1 VEKGQFKPSGVYVA
15 MVTPIDDGGN
25 IIEDELRRVTD
36 WLIKQGVDGLFP
48 LGSTGEYI
56 HFSQKEKI
64 KILELIIQETGK
76 RIPVVPGAT
85 ESCSDNCTEMVNI
98 VRDLGCSA
106 AVISPPYYFPS
117 SQEMLISHYEAVIEA
132 VPNFPIVLYNIP
144 FYSTQL
150 DYQTV
155 EKLSRYESI
164 VAIKDSSGSMVDFL
178 NYINR
183 VEKAGGEL
191 NFFTG
196 REEMFFPALM
206 VGADGCMTAT
216 AGLVPEIVIEIYKYY
231 NQQDYTKSLELQLSL
246 LALIRTML
254 EAPFPLG
261 FKIALECRG
270 FNVGS
275 LKKRLSNHE
284 KDRYDNLKRQIYDL
298 LKQLLGDSMLV
309 DK

>member
-1 VEKGQFKPSGVYVA
+1 MFKPSGVYAA
-15 MVTPIDDGGN
+15 MVTPLDSGGN
-25 IIEDELRRVTD
+25 IIEDELRRITD
-36 WLIKQGVDGLFP
+36 WLIKQGVSGLFP

-56 HFSQKEKI
+56 HFGQKEKI
-64 KILELIIQETGK
+64 KILELITKETGK
-76 RIPVVPGAT
+76 RIPIVPGAT
-85 ESCSDNCTEMVNI
+85 ESCSDNCIEMVKI

-117 SQEMLISHYEAVIEA
+117 SQDMLISHYEAVIEA
-132 VPNFPIVLYNIP
+132 VMDFPIVLYNIP
-144 FYSTQL
+144 FYSTPL
-150 DYQTV
+150 AYHTV
-155 EKLSRYESI
+155 EKLSRHDSV

-178 NYINR
+178 NYINK
-183 VEKAGGEL
+183 VEIDGGDF

-206 VGADGCMTAT
+206 VGAHGCMTAT
-216 AGLVPEIVIEIYKYY
+216 AGLVPEIVMEIYTYY
-231 NQQDYTKSLELQLSL
+231 SQQDYKKSLELQLSL

-275 LKKRLSNHE
+275 LKKRLSTQE
-284 KDRYDNLKRQIYDL
+284 KASYDILKRQINVL